1 MNKIS
6 GMRFREEVN
15 RGHDI
20 ISNDQLKGNYID
32 YKREM
37 ATNNAR
43 AYGAWNTTIVSP
55 VEQELA
61 SVPAS
66 NASKRSGAA
75 AAGP

>member
-43 AYGAWNTTIVSP
+43 AYSAWNTTIVSP
-55 VEQELA
+55 VE
-61 SVPAS
+61 
-66 NASKRSGAA
+66 
-75 AAGP
+75 